1 MGKVIRAE
9 TARDYVP
16 NQWEMKRRIVSKM
29 K

>member
-1 MGKVIRAE
+1 MGRVIRAE

-16 NQWEMKRRIVSKM
+16 NQWEMKRRKVSKM